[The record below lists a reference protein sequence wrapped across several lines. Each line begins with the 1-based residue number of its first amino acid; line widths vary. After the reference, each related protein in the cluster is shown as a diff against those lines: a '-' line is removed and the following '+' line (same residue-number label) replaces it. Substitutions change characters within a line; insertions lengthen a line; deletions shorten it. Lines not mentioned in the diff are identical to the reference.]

1 MSSTTRPRPRPVPQ
15 TGPAVWTAADLT
27 AADWMVPVGTEE
39 AAELEAALTAAQAGA
54 PEPPLARLAPILV
67 GVAARLDTGRGFC
80 LLRGLPFD
88 RHGAAAAEATL
99 LGLCAQLGKRLSA
112 EGSPVAR
119 LIGPPPDAGATS
131 GPPRFHSE
139 ACDAIALLCL
149 ANNGPEAAPHVL
161 VSAGAVHNE
170 VMRRDRAALAELY
183 APAPL
188 VEDGAL
194 AERAVFTV
202 TEGAFAA
209 RYIRHAVEAA
219 ATTPQPGAPPL
230 PAGLTP
236 AFDLLDT
243 VCAEPALALKLELRP
258 GDLLLFNPHLVW
270 KRRTLAEATAD
281 APEAP
286 QEFRRLRITTQHSR
300 RTVAEPA

>member
-1 MSSTTRPRPRPVPQ
+1 MRPRPRPVPQ

-39 AAELEAALTAAQAGA
+39 AAELEAALTAAWAAA
-54 PEPPLARLAPILV
+54 PVPPLVRLAPILV
-67 GVAARLDTGRGFC
+67 DVAARLDTGRGFC

-88 RHGAAAAEATL
+88 RHGAAAAEAAL
-99 LGLCAQLGKRLSA
+99 LALCAQLGRRLNA
-112 EGSPVAR
+112 EGAPVAR
-119 LIGPPPDAGATS
+119 LTGPPPDAGAAS
-131 GPPRFHSE
+131 GPPRFHTE

-149 ANNGPEAAPHVL
+149 ANAPDTPPHVL

-183 APAPL
+183 APVPL
-188 VEDGAL
+188 IEDGAV
-194 AERAVFTV
+194 AGRAVFTM

-209 RYIRHAVEAA
+209 RYTRHAVEAA
-219 ATTPQPGAPPL
+219 AMAPQPGAPPL
-230 PAGLTP
+230 PAALRP
-236 AFDLLDT
+236 AFDLLDA
-243 VCAEPALALKLELRP
+243 VCAEPALMLKLEPRP

-270 KRRTLAEATAD
+270 KRRTLVESAPD

-286 QEFRRLRITTQHSR
+286 QEFRRLRITMEHSR